1 MRPAASPASNA
12 GAFSRQRRIV
22 TLTPSI
28 QICDIVVNMGPVEKS
43 PITKLRVPFEWMS
56 NEATL
61 ILRPHLGTYTDVLFE
76 KKSVWDTSI
85 TILFPHSQVKEEEEV
100 VAAALSSGNG
110 ETGCMVRIRTCRR

>member
-1 MRPAASPASNA
+1 
-12 GAFSRQRRIV
+12 
-22 TLTPSI
+22 
-28 QICDIVVNMGPVEKS
+28 MGPVEKS

-76 KKSVWDTSI
+76 KKSVWDTFI

-110 ETGCMVRIRTCRR
+110 ETGCMVRTRTCRR